1 MLKREHIP
9 VGRENAI
16 SRDQLA
22 RLTGLSDRE
31 VRRQI
36 AELRAEDTDDDL
48 VIASSSR
55 RGRGYFLTDQ
65 PDEIKAFIAEMLKR
79 IRMVYRAVRIAK
91 KKLHRIEQRQKY
103 GKGLAG

>member
-9 VGRENAI
+9 YGRENAI
-16 SRDQLA
+16 TRDQLS

-55 RGRGYFLTDQ
+55 HGRGYFLTDK

-79 IRMVYRAVRIAK
+79 IRMVYRAIKVAR
-91 KKLHRIEQRQKY
+91 KKLHRIEQREKY
-103 GKGLAG
+103 GKGLTG

>member
-103 GKGLAG
+103 GQGLAG

>member
-9 VGRENAI
+9 IGRENAI
-16 SRDQLA
+16 TRDQLS

-55 RGRGYFLTDQ
+55 RGRGYFLTDK

-79 IRMVYRAVRIAK
+79 IRMVYRAIKVAR
-91 KKLHRIEQRQKY
+91 KKLHRIEQREKY
-103 GKGLAG
+103 GKGLTG

>member
-1 MLKREHIP
+1 MLTRDMIP
-9 VGRENAI
+9 YGRENAI
-16 SRDQLA
+16 TRDQLS

-55 RGRGYFLTDQ
+55 RSRGYFLTDK

-79 IRMVYRAVRIAK
+79 IRMVYRAIKVAK
-91 KKLHRIEQRQKY
+91 KKLHRIEQREKY
-103 GKGLAG
+103 GKGLA